1 MAKVGDNMVTT
12 SLSGKLG
19 NLLVFRNRNGK
30 TYVAKA
36 PRERTGEPSEAQ
48 KQHQAKFQEA
58 VIYAR
63 GAIADP
69 ATKAAYE
76 ASAEGGQ
83 NAYNVAVADFFNA
96 PHIDE
101 VDLSNY
107 TGQPGSFIRIRAVDD
122 FNVAE
127 VTVTIQNSDG
137 SEVESGAAQS
147 SIGDI
152 WWHYTATANN
162 ESLEGDKIII
172 RVSDVPGNITEEEK
186 GL

>member
-1 MAKVGDNMVTT
+1 MAKVGDNIVTT
-12 SLSGKLG
+12 GLSGKLG
-19 NLLVFRNRNGK
+19 DLIVFRIRGGK
-30 TYVAKA
+30 TYVSKA

-48 KQHQAKFQEA
+48 KLHQAKFQEA
-58 VIYAR
+58 VLYAR

-101 VDLSNY
+101 IDVSNY

-127 VTVTIQNSDG
+127 VTVTIQSGDG

-186 GL
+186 IL